1 MVYEVDKEIDKV
13 DETIEVEGL
22 IEVDDIIEL
31 WDNWYRWGARDMCLL
46 ANKFR
51 HCKHTIL
58 LSDTF
63 RHI

>member
-31 WDNWYRWGARDMCLL
+31 
-46 ANKFR
+46 
-51 HCKHTIL
+51 
-58 LSDTF
+58 
-63 RHI
+63 